1 MKKMLAFVFAL
12 LLCLAAVS
20 ALAEAVSSSDLRR
33 DALDAIAKTVVAGDV
48 ALIQDEASIA
58 YAAAEI
64 EALIEKGAAQYFA
77 ETLFLDASGA
87 VDVNPLA
94 GKKIA
99 LVTSVPMSIARL
111 EKAEKGIVTIESA
124 VPDVYAEILKKEDIR
139 AVYTYTN
146 ANGFRM
152 SALIEYA
159 MIRENGAELLR
170 YQMPEAIVRSAVGL
184 YGMVS
189 FVKVSDL

>member
-1 MKKMLAFVFAL
+1 MKKMLAFVSAL

-20 ALAEAVSSSDLRR
+20 ALTEAVSSSDLRR
-33 DALDAIAKTVVAGDV
+33 NALDALAKTVVAGDV
-48 ALIQDEASIA
+48 TLIQDEASIA

-64 EALIEKGAAQYFA
+64 EALLEMGAAQYFA
-77 ETLFLDASGA
+77 GTLFLDASGA

-124 VPDVYAEILKKEDIR
+124 VPNVYAEILKKEDIR

-152 SALIEYA
+152 SALVEFA
-159 MIRENGAELLR
+159 VIRENGAELLR

-184 YGMVS
+184 YGMVN
-189 FVKVSDL
+189 FVKVSD